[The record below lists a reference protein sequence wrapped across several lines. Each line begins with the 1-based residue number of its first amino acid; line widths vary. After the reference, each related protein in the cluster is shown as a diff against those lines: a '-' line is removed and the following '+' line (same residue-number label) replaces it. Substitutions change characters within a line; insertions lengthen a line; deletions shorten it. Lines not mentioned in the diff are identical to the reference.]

1 MTSPGDDAELEGLYQ
16 RYATFFRPI
25 ITQTGP
31 DEWSAH
37 YPGLSWHVTA
47 DSPEAAGDE
56 ITKEALRRLDAGLD
70 DAQPPHVLLKQ
81 HLASPIPGM
90 YAMDRELFLYVR
102 SAGHEETQRAF
113 EEAERRRDQGRSYT
127 KDDYLVEHARQGE

>member
-1 MTSPGDDAELEGLYQ
+1 MTSPGDDAELEDLYQ
-16 RYATFFRPI
+16 QYATHFRPI

-31 DEWSAH
+31 DEWSAR

-47 DSPEAAGDE
+47 DSQEAAGDE

-70 DAQPPHVLLKQ
+70 DAQPPHGLLKQ
-81 HLASPIPGM
+81 HLATPIPGM
-90 YAMDRELFLYVR
+90 YALDRELFLYVR

-113 EEAERRRDQGRSYT
+113 EEAERRRAQGRSYT
-127 KDDYLVEHARQGE
+127 KDDYLVEHAHQGE